1 MSLLQDVN
9 GLDYV
14 TSQLQKIAS
23 RIRAGENVDAW
34 REINGLIAYIG
45 RVKQDL
51 LSTSEKDTNVK

>member
-1 MSLLQDVN
+1 MSLLRDIN

-45 RVKQDL
+45 KVRQDL
-51 LSTSEKDTNVK
+51 LASSEKGSNVK